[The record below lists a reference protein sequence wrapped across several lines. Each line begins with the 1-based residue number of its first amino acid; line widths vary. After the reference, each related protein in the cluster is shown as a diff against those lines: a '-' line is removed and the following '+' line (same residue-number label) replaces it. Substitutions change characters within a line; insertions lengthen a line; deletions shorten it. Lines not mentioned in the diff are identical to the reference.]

1 MRQEHAGEELS
12 GPGTPHLM
20 GIPGLVCGERTL
32 SRDQLFERA
41 NRLAKAISQFGVTKG
56 DSVALLLRNDIAFFE
71 ATLAARA
78 LGAYAVPINWHAK
91 PDEVSYV
98 LGDCQAKVLIAH
110 SDLLRD
116 LQDLIDQEHLTV
128 VATPPPPEHRKVFS
142 IPEALSEVPTWAISL
157 QELIAHHEPLDERQR
172 AAPASMIYTSGTTG
186 RPKGVQRPPVSP
198 EQAKAIAQ
206 VNDAIFDLH
215 PGVRTVI
222 PAPLYHTAPNGY
234 GLSAVLVGATVILM
248 PRFDPLELLTTIQA
262 EAIDHIQVVPTMLVR
277 LLRLPRE
284 LRESFDLSS
293 LQHLVHAAAPC
304 PIEVK
309 RATIEW
315 LGPIV
320 YEYYGCTESGAIT
333 ACNSHEWLEHPGTVG
348 KPLPGAKVVIVD
360 EKGNELPPGRPGDIY
375 LYHPAFG
382 SFRYAGASGTSEIA
396 TEAGSQQ
403 GTTKGMIT
411 CGDIGYLDQD
421 GYLYLCDRRK
431 DMVISGGVNLYPA
444 EIEAVLLGIEGVE
457 DAAVFGIPDEDLGE
471 VLAAAVQLSPD
482 ARLTPAMIQEL
493 LRDRLGKLK
502 IPRVIEIHE
511 RLPRED
517 SGKIFKRL
525 LKAPYWEGHRGSDL
539 STSPTL
545 HRAPNGT

>member
-1 MRQEHAGEELS
+1 MSKDEAADGCVSQQ
-12 GPGTPHLM
+12 GPPHLL
-20 GIPGLVCGERTL
+20 GVAGLVCGERTL
-32 SRDQLFERA
+32 SRDQLFDRA
-41 NRLAKAISQFGVTKG
+41 NRLARAISGLGVGKG
-56 DSVALLLRNDIAFFE
+56 SSVALLLRNDIAFFE

-98 LGDCQAKVLIAH
+98 LSDCQAQVLVAH
-110 SDLLRD
+110 SDLLGD
-116 LQDLIDQEHLTV
+116 LEGIGTATGPRV
-128 VATPPPPEHRKVFS
+128 IATPPPAEHQDVFS
-142 IPEALSEVPTWAISL
+142 IPEELSRVPSWAMPL
-157 QELIAHHEPLDERQR
+157 EGLIEANEPLDERQR

-186 RPKGVQRPPVSP
+186 RPKGVQRPPVTP

-206 VNDAIFDLH
+206 VNDAIFDFH

-234 GLSAVLVGATVILM
+234 GLSAVLVGATVVLM
-248 PRFDPLELLTTIQA
+248 PRFDPLELLRTIQA
-262 EAIDHIQVVPTMLVR
+262 ELIDHIQVVPTMLVR
-277 LLRLPRE
+277 LLRLPE
-284 LRESFDLSS
+284 DLRGSFDLSS
-293 LQHLVHAAAPC
+293 LKHLVHAAAPC

-309 RATIEW
+309 KATIEW

-320 YEYYGCTESGAIT
+320 HEYYGCTESGAIT

-348 KPLPGAKVVIVD
+348 KPLPGAKVVITD
-360 EKGNELPPGRPGDIY
+360 EEGNELPPGVPGDVY
-375 LYHPAFG
+375 LHHPAFG

-396 TEAGSQQ
+396 AEAGGQH
-403 GTTKGMIT
+403 GPTKGMIT
-411 CGDIGYLDQD
+411 CGDIGYLDED

-444 EIEAVLLGIEGVE
+444 EIEAALLGIEGVE

-482 ARLTPAMIQEL
+482 SRLSPEMIQRL
-493 LRDRLGKLK
+493 LGERLGKLK

-511 RLPRED
+511 TLPRED

-525 LKAPYWEGHRGSDL
+525 LKAPYWEGHKGWI
-539 STSPTL
+539 
-545 HRAPNGT
+545 